1 MKSVALSFDHPEQL
15 RSSACFRI
23 QKQGLCMIAAK
34 TEPMEKWA
42 LKHVQGDEI

>member
-1 MKSVALSFDHPEQL
+1 MKIAFSFNHPEQL

-34 TEPMEKWA
+34 TELMEKWTP
-42 LKHVQGDEI
+42 KHVQGDEI